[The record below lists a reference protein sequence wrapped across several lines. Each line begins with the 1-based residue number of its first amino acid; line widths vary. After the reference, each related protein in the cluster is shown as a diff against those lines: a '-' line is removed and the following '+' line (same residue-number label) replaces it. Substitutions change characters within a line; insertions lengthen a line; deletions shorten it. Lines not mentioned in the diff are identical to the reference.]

1 MQKQVK
7 YTRIV
12 GWCYILYNTNLGK
25 SEVFQHYID
34 FLAWYF
40 VLFSVFE
47 TIVLTTIL
55 SFPQIGIHKHLKYL
69 SWSNICEKVFTI

>member
-34 FLAWYF
+34 FLAWYC

-47 TIVLTTIL
+47 TIIL
-55 SFPQIGIHKHLKYL
+55 NNNIEL
-69 SWSNICEKVFTI
+69 STNRYSQTFKIFIVE